1 MKLSELL
8 ARFRTESNDKVQPYF
23 NEDAEVIAWLND
35 AVEEACLRARLLH
48 EHANPDIC
56 RIAVIAGSSQY
67 SLHDSLYELTHIQF
81 DSESGRCNR
90 GIELSSEE
98 MLSKTYYSD
107 WRTRQGTPVHAIQ
120 SDTGLRLV
128 PTPDENGTLILEGYR
143 LPLVAM
149 TNLDDVPEINK
160 SHHIHLVQWALH
172 KAFSIPDTEFFDANR
187 AQIAEMKFTEYFGE
201 RPDADLRRMTREDTP
216 HVSMSFWT

>member
-1 MKLSELL
+1 MRLGELL
-8 ARFRTESNDKVQPYF
+8 SRFRVEANDKVQPYF
-23 NEDAEVIAWLND
+23 NEDADVIVWLND
-35 AVEEACLRARLLH
+35 AVNEACIRARLLH
-48 EHANPDIC
+48 EFANPDIC
-56 RIAVIAGSSQY
+56 RIAIVAGNSQY
-67 SLHDSLYELTHIQF
+67 ILHESLYELTSLRF
-81 DSESGRCNR
+81 DPLDDRCNR

-98 MLSKTYYSD
+98 MLSKSYYDD
-107 WRTRQGTPVHAIQ
+107 WRTRKGTPCYAIQ

-128 PTPDENGTLILEGYR
+128 PTPDQDGVLVLEGYR

-149 TNLDDVPEINK
+149 VNMDDAPEINK
-160 SHHIHLVQWALH
+160 SHHVHLIQWALH

-216 HVSMSFWT
+216 HVSLLFWP